1 MNVSHRVKHVWWA
14 TSRCGSRAVSEVL
27 KHYDFFNY
35 ELAPTFCG
43 ESDISANPHTHSYD
57 VPKECSDYDIIMQI
71 RNPYS
76 RAVSF
81 WHLFCFKEID
91 NDLVVTKSFE
101 EYILQQDAI
110 VLDRCEEAAK
120 KYKPKHYIRY
130 EHLQEDIKKIPFID
144 LNNPKVK
151 ASYDINII
159 NNQYKY
165 EGVDDPRGDIR
176 RSATD
181 NRYAN
186 WRSFYACDKR
196 LADMVYN
203 SYKTQ
208 FEYFGYK
215 KDSWKP

>member
-1 MNVSHRVKHVWWA
+1 MNVSHKVKHIWWA
-14 TSRCGSRAVSEVL
+14 TPRCGSRAVSEVL

-35 ELAPTFCG
+35 ELAPTLCE
-43 ESDISANPHTHSYD
+43 ESEIAFNAHSHGYG
-57 VPKECSDYDIIMQI
+57 VPEGCSDYDIIMQI

-81 WHLFCFKEID
+81 WHLVCFKEV
-91 NDLVVTKSFE
+91 NNELVVTMSFE
-101 EYILQQDAI
+101 EYVLQRDGI
-110 VLDRCEEAAK
+110 VLDRYEEPAK
-120 KYKPKHYIRY
+120 KYNPKYFIRY

-144 LNNPKVK
+144 LNDPEVK
-151 ASYDINII
+151 ASYYINII

-165 EGVDDPRGDIR
+165 EGVNDPRGDIR

-181 NRYAN
+181 SRYAN

-196 LADMVYN
+196 LADMIYN
-203 SYKTQ
+203 NYKTQ
-208 FEYFGYK
+208 FELFGYE